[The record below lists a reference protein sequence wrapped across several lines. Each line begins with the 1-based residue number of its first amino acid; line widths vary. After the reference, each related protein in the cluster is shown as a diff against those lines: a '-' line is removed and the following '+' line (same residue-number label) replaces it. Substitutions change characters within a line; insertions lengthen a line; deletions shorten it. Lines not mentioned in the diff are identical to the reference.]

1 MKLGQLIE
9 YNKGNVFLQKVCR
22 KWGWEIGSRP
32 LFIFWINLNFFLV
45 NMRYQQVVCG
55 LASMHFDS
63 SQLKIQKKN
72 KLYKTLGYWSRHM
85 LNFNF
90 PEKSLGLV
98 SLPHFLYE
106 FSRNLFLMLF
116 PINWPN
122 YKLSDWLYFSC
133 WTICVFRLF
142 VSQIVVS

>member
-1 MKLGQLIE
+1 MQKIRLGNWFQTSF
-9 YNKGNVFLQKVCR
+9 YFLNY
-22 KWGWEIGSRP
+22 
-32 LFIFWINLNFFLV
+32 FNFFLV
-45 NMRYQQVVCG
+45 NMRYQQVVCS
-55 LASMHFDS
+55 LASMHS
-63 SQLKIQKKN
+63 IALNSKYKKN

-122 YKLSDWLYFSC
+122 YKLSDCLYFSC